1 MLGYEIDS
9 RRLIEGAYCLHSKRI
24 REQGGWGLCGRGK
37 GGGEETRMGEGGED
51 VERERGGERSHVL
64 PEHCCIDADACFWR
78 QLLEPLRTQRA

>member
-1 MLGYEIDS
+1 
-9 RRLIEGAYCLHSKRI
+9 
-24 REQGGWGLCGRGK
+24 
-37 GGGEETRMGEGGED
+37 MGEGGED